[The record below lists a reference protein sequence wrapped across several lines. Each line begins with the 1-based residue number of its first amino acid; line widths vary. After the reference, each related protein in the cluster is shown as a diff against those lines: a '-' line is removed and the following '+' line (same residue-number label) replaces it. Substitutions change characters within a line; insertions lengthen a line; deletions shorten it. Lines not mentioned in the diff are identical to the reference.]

1 MEGSLAI
8 ISPFLTAIVIIL
20 IIFIT
25 KAMRDKS
32 RNQVIMKALEH
43 GTELS
48 PELFRDETK
57 KKKDPLTSAL
67 ATIGVGI
74 ALFISLYLFFDYQLK
89 YAAFGFIP
97 LFVGIGQLAGYLIN
111 KRSGDTREEI

>member
-1 MEGSLAI
+1 MEQN
-8 ISPFLTAIVIIL
+8 FLPS
-20 IIFIT
+20 FSET
-25 KAMRDKS
+25 K
-32 RNQVIMKALEH
+32 Q
-43 GTELS
+43 
-48 PELFRDETK
+48 K